1 MIFSQVPKAEFKVLL
16 RYIEELKGNQRQLA
30 ITRAQA
36 ILGQRDGSSD
46 GDTTSRNRR
55 RIHKRARAIL
65 RALS

>member
-1 MIFSQVPKAEFKVLL
+1 MIFSQIPKAEFKVLL
-16 RYIEELKGNQRQLA
+16 RYIEELKGNQRQLV

-36 ILGQRDGSSD
+36 ILSQGGRSSD
-46 GDTTSRNRR
+46 GDTTSRNRS